1 MKLTHIA
8 VFLHQKRIP
17 VLIRYP
23 RRDNLVLLSG
33 GRMLY
38 RKKRLAS
45 SLHTP
50 ERTKLP
56 ETRRHGVTKRVAA
69 CGYEFYLTVN
79 FYPDTMKPGEVFI
92 VIAST
97 GSVVSGF
104 VDALAL
110 TMSVALQYGVPIEV
124 LLSKYRHMRFEP
136 QGQPNYTS
144 LVDAFAVAI
153 EDAIDEIA
161 ADVI

>member
-1 MKLTHIA
+1 LT
-8 VFLHQKRIP
+8 K
-17 VLIRYP
+17 
-23 RRDNLVLLSG
+23 
-33 GRMLY
+33 
-38 RKKRLAS
+38 

-56 ETRRHGVTKRVAA
+56 DTRYCGMTKRVAA

-79 FYPDTMKPGEVFI
+79 FFPETKMPGEVFI
-92 VIAST
+92 IIAST

-110 TMSVALQYGVPIEV
+110 TISVALQYGVPVEV
-124 LLSKYRHMRFEP
+124 LLEKYRHMRFEP
-136 QGQPNYTS
+136 QGPPDYSS

-153 EDAIDEIA
+153 
-161 ADVI
+161 ADLVSQMQENAG